1 MQVFWGDWVG
11 VGQQATE
18 RFSGL
23 GPYASRAGYQAGRAG
38 ILRRRA

>member
-23 GPYASRAGYQAGRAG
+23 GPYAPRAGYQAGRAG